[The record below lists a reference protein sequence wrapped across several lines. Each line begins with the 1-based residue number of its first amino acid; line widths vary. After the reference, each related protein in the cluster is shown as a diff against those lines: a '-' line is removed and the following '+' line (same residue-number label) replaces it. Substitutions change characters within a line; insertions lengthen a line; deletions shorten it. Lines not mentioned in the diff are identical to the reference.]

1 MARRNESARARQKAA
16 KKSQVRRQPKPKKE
30 PTRSHAQQKKLAAM
44 RKKKR
49 AAIKQLKANPDFRER
64 TNFPLPPVEEI
75 ERRLRSVLTP
85 GTFAARL
92 QNLKKKTDEH
102 GKQIKLRDRILTLP
116 IMTVLVVSLVWRQIP
131 SLAEALRLIAREG
144 LWDFAA
150 FSVSKQALSKRLQT
164 IPAEIFAQIYEEAL
178 ERLRQSSEGATEPEP
193 PAELKGLHGRFTA
206 LWLADGSTLEALRR
220 KLKELRED
228 KTPLGGKMMSVVDAL
243 TRRPVRTWYTSN
255 AKANDKTFCQQVLD
269 ALPVG
274 GLIGLDAGWFSFPFF
289 DQMTDAGKFF
299 VTRWRA
305 KTAYR
310 VVEVLGQGSHFR
322 DEIIEVGQYRSN
334 PCRHRLR
341 RVSVLWGRTWYHYL
355 TNVLDPEK
363 LSAREVC
370 AFYRVRWRVEEAFL
384 LTKRLLGLSY
394 LWVGDRNGVEIQLY
408 ATWLF
413 YAVLSDLCVQVAVAI
428 RKPLEK
434 ISVEMV
440 FRSLYHFSRAIDM
453 GQKPELIPF
462 LVQNAKLFGLVKAE
476 RKRHK
481 EKEMT
486 LLEIW
491 GDPIS

>member
-1 MARRNESARARQKAA
+1 MARRKDSPRVRQKTA
-16 KKSQVRRQPKPKKE
+16 KKSQLHSRPKPKRE
-30 PTRSHAQQKKLAAM
+30 TSRNRAQQKKLTLK
-44 RKKKR
+44 RRRKR
-49 AAIKQLKANPDFRER
+49 AGIKQLKTNPDFRER

-75 ERRLRSVLTP
+75 ERRLRKVLTP
-85 GTFAARL
+85 GTFATRL
-92 QNLKKKTDEH
+92 LKKKTDKN
-102 GKQIKLRDRILTLP
+102 GKPVKLRDRILTLP
-116 IMTVLVVSLVWRQIP
+116 VMAILVVSLVWRQIP
-131 SLAEALRLIAREG
+131 SLSEALRVIAREG
-144 LWDFAA
+144 LWDFEA
-150 FSVSKQALSKRLQT
+150 FTVSRQAMSKRLRV
-164 IPAEIFAQIYEEAL
+164 IPAELFAQMYEEAI
-178 ERLRQSSEGATEPEP
+178 ERLQKSPESQAQAEP
-193 PAELKGLHGRFTA
+193 PSELKGLRKRFSA

-220 KLKELRED
+220 KLKELRET

-243 TRRPVRTWYTSN
+243 TRRPVRTWYTTK

-289 DQMTDAGKFF
+289 DQLTAAGKFF
-299 VTRWRA
+299 VTRWRE

-310 VVEVLGQGSHFR
+310 TVEVLANGSHFR

-334 PCRHRLR
+334 PCRHHLR
-341 RVSVLWGRTWYHYL
+341 RVSVLWGTTWYHYL
-355 TNVLDPEK
+355 TNVLDPRK

-370 AFYRVRWRVEEAFL
+370 AFYRRRWRIEEAFL

-413 YAVLSDLCVQVAVAI
+413 YAVLSDLCVQVATALDQ
-428 RKPLEK
+428 PLES

-453 GQKPELIPF
+453 GENPELIPF

-481 EKEMT
+481 EKQVI

-491 GDPIS
+491 GDS

>member
-1 MARRNESARARQKAA
+1 MARRNENARARQKAA
-16 KKSQVRRQPKPKKE
+16 KKNQIRRQPKPKKQ
-30 PTRSHAQQKKLAAM
+30 PTRSQPQQKKLTDK

-49 AAIKQLKANPDFRER
+49 ATIKQLKANPDFRER

-75 ERRLRSVLTP
+75 ERLLRSVLTP

-92 QNLKKKTDEH
+92 QDLKNKTDEH
-102 GKQIKLRDRILTLP
+102 GKLIKLRDRVLTLP

-131 SLAEALRLIAREG
+131 TLAEALRVIAREG

-150 FSVSKQALSKRLQT
+150 FKVSRQALSERLRA

-178 ERLRQSSEGATEPEP
+178 ERLQQSSERAPEPEP
-193 PAELKGLHGRFTA
+193 PAELKTLRERFTV

-220 KLKELRED
+220 KLKELRE
-228 KTPLGGKMMSVVDAL
+228 TRNPLGGKMMSVVDAL
-243 TRRPVRTWYTSN
+243 TRRPVRTWYTSK
-255 AKANDKTFCQQVLD
+255 AKANDKTFCSQVLE

-305 KTAYR
+305 KTAYK

-341 RVSVLWGRTWYHYL
+341 LVSVLWGGTWYRYL
-355 TNVLDPEK
+355 TNVLDPKK

-370 AFYRVRWRVEEAFL
+370 AFYRGRWRVEEAFL

-408 ATWLF
+408 ATWIF
-413 YAVLSDLCVQVAVAI
+413 YAVLSELCVQVATALS
-428 RKPLEK
+428 KPLER

-453 GQKPELIPF
+453 GEKPELIPF
-462 LVQNAKLFGLVKAE
+462 LVQHAKLFGLVKAE

-491 GDPIS
+491 GGSLS